1 MEGLWGALVPRDA
14 MIRSH
19 CSPPRERGSAPRS
32 GRGPCSRMA
41 RRVRALGEDRLG
53 CNECEKGGDTTIP
66 GAYQDGN
73 LPDPVQGS
81 TQEELQLQLAARGS
95 NRSGHGEECSP
106 LGDTRG
112 EATGTSGEASIHP
125 C

>member
-14 MIRSH
+14 TIRSH

-32 GRGPCSRMA
+32 GRRPCSRMA
-41 RRVRALGEDRLG
+41 RRGRALKEDRPG
-53 CNECEKGGDTTIP
+53 CNEGEKGGDTTTP
-66 GAYQDGN
+66 GACRDGN
-73 LPDPVQGS
+73 LPEPVQGS

-95 NRSGHGEECSP
+95 NRSGRGEGCSP
-106 LGDTRG
+106 LGGTRG
-112 EATGTSGEASIHP
+112 EATGTSGEASIRP